1 MLNRLNRSGLLK
13 IRTDERVRAEI
24 FNTFLNVGYL
34 LYKIGN
40 LRRKVDFSWTINILM
55 KQWDRTNVCKLRRF
69 GDLEKTYYCTFG
81 SQTLAAKVWTCQSLN
96 ATQLPVRTLA
106 RSNFGTIAKLPK
118 LISYGTIALC
128 NNVCISILY
137 SLLFH
142 YSNKEH
148 NLNFVL
154 FLSGSLSR
162 KLIAVRLLNTSETY
176 SVLLGPN

>member
-1 MLNRLNRSGLLK
+1 MLIFVSWKNLVCRPLTSPKRMLNRSGLLK

-69 GDLEKTYYCTFG
+69 GDLEKTYYCTFS

-118 LISYGTIALC
+118 FECAKVWNAFI
-128 NNVCISILY
+128 CIMK
-137 SLLFH
+137 F
-142 YSNKEH
+142 
-148 NLNFVL
+148 
-154 FLSGSLSR
+154 
-162 KLIAVRLLNTSETY
+162 
-176 SVLLGPN
+176 